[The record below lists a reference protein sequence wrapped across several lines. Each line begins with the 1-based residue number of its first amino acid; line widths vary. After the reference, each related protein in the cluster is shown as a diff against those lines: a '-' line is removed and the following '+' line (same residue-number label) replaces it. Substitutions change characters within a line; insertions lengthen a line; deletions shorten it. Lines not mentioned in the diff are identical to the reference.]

1 MNTTTYTACSLK
13 HSVCVLCVLCSS
25 SNTIPVVTKYIL
37 NFNLFYDGTMFDHLN
52 EYYRLRFSSI
62 TGGEGESRVGQE
74 EVFEEEEASYT
85 GLHRPA
91 AAAPNQFLPIVNSNQ
106 TSSGHSA
113 DKITLASGESCNP
126 LDLSAFPIAPKL
138 VVCMLGGQN
147 VSR

>member
-1 MNTTTYTACSLK
+1 MPDRLDK
-13 HSVCVLCVLCSS
+13 
-25 SNTIPVVTKYIL
+25 
-37 NFNLFYDGTMFDHLN
+37 
-52 EYYRLRFSSI
+52 YYRLRFSSI

-113 DKITLASGESCNP
+113 DKITLASGELCNP